1 MVIFFL
7 EQLIFN
13 FIIYI
18 THCYLPQNIV
28 LIASVSL
35 ILGYLLALKFI
46 GRIDVTEYLFA
57 WKILCM
63 QVLRLTSLLSHGS
76 PFLVL
81 EAVKDRKILVVRCRY
96 GNRIDFSWE
105 EVGQWPT
112 HLIVSGSSNSI
123 REKEQFIPCMR
134 CMYLNPKIDRFKVKK
149 TLLFPQA

>member
-1 MVIFFL
+1 MVLFFL

-35 ILGYLLALKFI
+35 ILGYLLAFKFI

-123 REKEQFIPCMR
+123 REGAIYS
-134 CMYLNPKIDRFKVKK
+134 MYAMHVSES
-149 TLLFPQA
+149 